1 MSAAA
6 GIFNVV
12 LILLVVMVYLR
23 LIKWKEVTQA

>member
-12 LILLVVMVYLR
+12 LILAVVVVYLR
-23 LIKWKEVTQA
+23 TVKWQEEES